1 MSIIATYNGS
11 GALMLNQV
19 RASGFYAA
27 APRPFFL
34 SFFGLLLYLPLHILN
49 HPNHDISP
57 DSHMLTPFYMKSSSS
72 VSSPSRFWGILFVS
86 SAIAKAIISLTNSSP
101 RFLLGMVCAPGI
113 IAATPVSSPTGA
125 LELLTC
131 TRTSPPTPSMR
142 TLCVSGPESAAGGRV
157 MGPGLACTK
166 FCTILLS

>member
-1 MSIIATYNGS
+1 MPCVSREFDLS
-11 GALMLNQV
+11 M
-19 RASGFYAA
+19 GFWLLCNCPKA
-27 APRPFFL
+27 FLVFL
-34 SFFGLLLYLPLHILN
+34 SFGLLHSLHLHILN
-49 HPNHDISP
+49 RSNHGISP
-57 DSHMLTPFYMKSSSS
+57 GSHILAPFYMKSSSS

-86 SAIAKAIISLTNSSP
+86 SAIAKAMISFTNSSP
-101 RFLLGMVCAPGI
+101 RFLLGMLCVPGI

-157 MGPGLACTK
+157 MGPGLA
-166 FCTILLS
+166 